1 MAIRLK
7 AIAINSLIVIV
18 STVLCYLA
26 VELIFF
32 KILFTNVHLGVRPY
46 LPETAGALAQST
58 KAGPVPHDYVAILG
72 DSYAQGFGDWS
83 LSIGEDESRA
93 FHSPHAIHEITG
105 RDVVTFGRG
114 GAGSAE
120 AYVLLPSR
128 ALSGSRCLIFPTI
141 GDPDQILAYFYEGN
155 DISDN
160 MAFDVRVRAKYGR
173 SDASAIDAYLAS
185 EYAAYPWW
193 RCHGHL
199 GDIASRMARFLFE
212 YYTGQVDLPSEARSH
227 PNAVLVGGNIV
238 PSSILEGPPEFL
250 IAAQDIAAG
259 MLVFERS
266 LLWLHQRFP
275 RASITVVYI
284 PSPLALYRPAGPEV
298 LVGANWVPSDRL
310 APESERI
317 CNMVRDVTAREKLGF
332 YNPGPA
338 LREAASTRPI
348 HGPIDWYHFNKD
360 GYRVF
365 GEALAR
371 RLPEPAKV
379 DGCGG

>member
-7 AIAINSLIVIV
+7 TIAVNSLIVIA
-18 STVLCYLA
+18 STALCYLA

-32 KILFTNVHLGVRPY
+32 KVLFANADLGVRPY

-58 KAGPVPHDYVAILG
+58 KAGSVPHDYVAILG

-83 LSIGEDESRA
+83 LSIGEDQSRA
-93 FHSPHAIHEITG
+93 FHSPHVIHEMTG

-128 ALSGSRCLIFPTI
+128 ALNGSRCLIFPTI
-141 GDPDQILAYFYEGN
+141 GDPDQILAFFYEGN
-155 DISDN
+155 DIADN
-160 MAFDVRVRAKYGR
+160 VHFDVKVRDKYGR
-173 SDASAIDAYLAS
+173 SDASTIDAYLAS
-185 EYAAYPWW
+185 EYAGYPWW
-193 RCHGHL
+193 RCHSHL
-199 GDIASRMARFLFE
+199 GDIASRMARFLYE
-212 YYTGQVDLPSEARSH
+212 YYTGQVDPPSLARSH
-227 PNAVLVGGNIV
+227 PNAVLIGGHIV
-238 PSSILEGPPEFL
+238 PSSTLEGPPGFDYS
-250 IAAQDIAAG
+250 AQDIAAA

-266 LLWLHQRFP
+266 LLWLHKRFP

-284 PSPLALYRPAGPEV
+284 PSPLALYRLAGPEV
-298 LVGANWVPSDRL
+298 LVGAHRVASDQL
-310 APESERI
+310 ARESERI
-317 CNMVRDVTAREKLGF
+317 CNMVRDITAREQVGF
-332 YNPGPA
+332 LDPGPA
-338 LREAASTRPI
+338 LREAASTRAI

-379 DGCGG
+379 DGCD

>member
-7 AIAINSLIVIV
+7 TIAVNSLIVIF
-18 STVLCYLA
+18 STVVCYLA

-32 KILFTNVHLGVRPY
+32 KVLFTNVHLGVRPY

-83 LSIGEDESRA
+83 LSIGEDQSRA
-93 FHSPHAIHEITG
+93 FHSPHAIHEMTG
-105 RDVVTFGRG
+105 RDVVTFGRA

-128 ALSGSRCLIFPTI
+128 ALNGSRCLIFPTI

-155 DISDN
+155 DIEDN
-160 MAFDVRVRAKYGR
+160 LRFDVKVRVKYGR
-173 SDASAIDAYLAS
+173 SDASAIDAYLSS

-193 RCHGHL
+193 RCHAQL
-199 GDIASRMARFLFE
+199 GDIASRMARFLYE
-212 YYTGQVDLPSEARSH
+212 YYTGVVDPPSLARDH
-227 PNAVLVGGNIV
+227 PNAVLTGGNIV
-238 PSSILEGPPEFL
+238 PSSTREGPPGFL
-250 IAAQDIAAG
+250 IPAPDIAAG

-266 LLWLHQRFP
+266 LLWLHKRFP
-275 RASITVVYI
+275 RTAITVVYI
-284 PSPLALYRPAGPEV
+284 ASPLALYRQAGPEV
-298 LVGANWVPSDRL
+298 VVGVRRFPSDQL
-310 APESERI
+310 ARESGRI
-317 CNMVRDVTAREKLGF
+317 CNFVRDITAREQVGF
-332 YNPGPA
+332 FNPGPV
-338 LREAASTRPI
+338 LREAASTRAM
-348 HGPIDWYHFNKD
+348 HGPLDWYHFNKD

-365 GEALAR
+365 GDALAR